1 MQAKQNI
8 ILEEIIA
15 NGEDSQVE
23 SVARNPMLV
32 KYMENIRYMD
42 RLGRGIPMILREM
55 KQMGRREPL
64 LEESDE
70 EFVLRLYF

>member
-1 MQAKQNI
+1 
-8 ILEEIIA
+8 
-15 NGEDSQVE
+15 
-23 SVARNPMLV
+23 MLV

-55 KQMGRREPL
+55 KRLGRCEPL

-70 EFVLRLYF
+70 EFVLILYL